1 MKILLTVLDK
11 GSHINFFPLGVAY
24 LASAARARG
33 FRDITVYNQEVY
45 HYPDEAIMDY
55 LEKGR
60 FDILGVG
67 IYGYQ
72 QFKKAVGF
80 LKHVNASRRR
90 PIVILGGHGPTAAP
104 EYFIRKFEADIVVL
118 GEGDAVFCN
127 LLDALAAK
135 RPLEGIKGIAYRDG
149 SGVRVN
155 EREDLISDLDSIPF
169 PAWDL
174 FPMEHY
180 VLEKHIAAAHT
191 DRCFPVLASRGCAYQ
206 CNFCYRMDTGYRL
219 RSVENVMEE
228 IRKLQSDYSVTHIT
242 FADENLMVSEKHML
256 RFVEGVARHGLSIGW
271 NCMGRLRVAKPH
283 ILKKVKEAGCVY
295 INYGIESLDQNV
307 LDLMNKK
314 QTVEE
319 AYTGVENTIKA
330 GIHPGLN
337 IIWGNIGDTS
347 GSLQKGV
354 DFLNRYN
361 TGIQLRTIK
370 PVTPYP
376 GTALFKLALEKGLL
390 KDAEDFYARYVNSD
404 RMTVNFTGLSD
415 DEFYRLIF
423 EANKT
428 VINNYYGKLG
438 SNAIDGF
445 RRCYFEHDLSYRGV
459 RHR

>member
-1 MKILLTVLDK
+1 MRILLIVLDK
-11 GSHINFFPLGVAY
+11 GSYINFFPLGAAY

-33 FRDITVYNQEVY
+33 YKDITVYNQEVY
-45 HYPDEAIMDY
+45 HYPDEAIRDF

-60 FDILGVG
+60 FDVLGVG

-72 QFKKAVGF
+72 QYRKAIEF

-90 PIVILGGHGPTAAP
+90 PVVVIGGQGPTAAP
-104 EYFIRKFEADIVVL
+104 EYFVRKLEADIAVL
-118 GEGDAVFCN
+118 GEGEEVFCN
-127 LLDALAAK
+127 LLDSLASK
-135 RPLEGIKGIAYRDG
+135 RPLEEVKGIAYCDG

-155 EREDLISDLDSIPF
+155 EREELISDLDSVPL

-206 CNFCYRMDTGYRL
+206 CNFCYRMDAGYRL
-219 RSVENVMEE
+219 RSVEGVIEE
-228 IRKLQSDYSVTHIT
+228 IRNLQRDYNVTHIT
-242 FADENLMVSEKHML
+242 FADENLMISEKNIL
-256 RFVEGVARHGLSIGW
+256 TFAEGIGRSGLKMGW
-271 NCMGRLRVAKPH
+271 NCMGRLKVAKPH
-283 ILKKVKEAGCVY
+283 VLKEVKEAGCAY
-295 INYGIESLDQNV
+295 INYGIESLDQKV

-319 AYTGVENTIKA
+319 AYRGVENTIGA

-337 IIWGNIGDTS
+337 IIWGNLGDTAE
-347 GSLQKGV
+347 SLQKGV
-354 DFLNRYN
+354 AFLNRYN

-376 GTALFKLALEKGLL
+376 GTALFKLALKRGLL
-390 KDAEDFYARYVNSD
+390 KDVEDFYSMYVNSD
-404 RMTVNFTGLSD
+404 RMTVNFTDIPDG
-415 DEFYRLIF
+415 EFYRLLF
-423 EANKT
+423 EANKA
-428 VINNYYGKLG
+428 VISSYYGSLEA
-438 SNAIDGF
+438 SAADGF
-445 RRCYFEHDLSYRGV
+445 RKCYFEHDFAFRGP